1 MVVMLCDPWIDV
13 WKLADFYQ
21 QLLSFVSLM
30 RITRH
35 FSFPVGKEDSLVSM
49 AEGASLGWSWHQFN
63 EWSLLVLPLRLG
75 VSFLN

>member
-63 EWSLLVLPLRLG
+63 ERSLLVFATQIECLF
-75 VSFLN
+75 S